1 MILRNPL
8 PGAAVDAGGGAL
20 TDIGISND
28 MVEGFAESFESDCS
42 ALFMLV
48 RKAMGDKVLARFS
61 ELTGTGKVLQALL
74 IKDKRRGTACDN
86 RGRGHRIGKSQASI
100 DGGEPCGAWVSTQQE
115 MNLER

>member
-1 MILRNPL
+1 MPIGMILRNPL

-48 RKAMGDKVLARFS
+48 RKGAQG
-61 ELTGTGKVLQALL
+61 
-74 IKDKRRGTACDN
+74 
-86 RGRGHRIGKSQASI
+86 
-100 DGGEPCGAWVSTQQE
+100 DGGQGARTVLGAHGYGQGIAGFVNQGQAKRHRVRQS
-115 MNLER
+115 RARS